1 MSNIELNPNKE
12 ALLLQENK
20 ARMVEALQTV
30 GIPATMET
38 PLSEIAE
45 LTRWIGGLRD
55 IRLAALRSDKV
66 ICYFTAKEWNDLS
79 SNAKSTY
86 DKMAIVLRARMKELF
101 VSATDI
107 LNESGG
113 NTHKFGGYGRDFVGV
128 KNYGSDSTGVYAV
141 ESGFA
146 DTQAII
152 TQTAGLKDNQGTL
165 GAPAA
170 EAAWNYK
177 SCADDPLQWYLPS
190 LSELQLIAEFR
201 EEFNQFINDVYGGTG
216 RLGEWY
222 WSSTEYDSS
231 YSWNCHMLYGI
242 CYINHR
248 NNSSWVRAVARA
260 NKP

>member
-55 IRLAALRSDKV
+55 IRLAALRSDNV
-66 ICYFTAKEWNDLS
+66 ICYFTAKEWNELS

-86 DKMAIVLRARMKELF
+86 GKMGPVLRARMKELF
-101 VSATDI
+101 ISAVDVP
-107 LNESGG
+107 NESGAT
-113 NTHKFGGYGRDFVGV
+113 THKFGGYGRDFVGV
-128 KNYGSDSTGVYAV
+128 KNYGGDSTGVYAV

-201 EEFNQFINDVYGGTG
+201 DQINQFLNDVSGGAG
-216 RLGEWY
+216 RMGDWY

-231 YSWNCHMLYGI
+231 SSWNCGMNGGGCH
-242 CYINHR
+242 
-248 NNSSWVRAVARA
+248 NSGRYSSDRVRAVARA
-260 NKP
+260 N

>member
-1 MSNIELNPNKE
+1 MSNITLNPNKE

-55 IRLAALRSDKV
+55 IRLAALRSDNV
-66 ICYFTAKEWNDLS
+66 ICYFTAKEWNELS

-86 DKMAIVLRARMKELF
+86 GKMGPVLRARMKELF

-128 KNYGSDSTGVYAV
+128 VGVESHDGEAYAV
-141 ESGFA
+141 MC
-146 DTQAII
+146 DR
-152 TQTAGLKDNQGTL
+152 LVDR
-165 GAPAA
+165 
-170 EAAWNYK
+170 
-177 SCADDPLQWYLPS
+177 
-190 LSELQLIAEFR
+190 QLVGKR
-201 EEFNQFINDVYGGTG
+201 
-216 RLGEWY
+216 
-222 WSSTEYDSS
+222 
-231 YSWNCHMLYGI
+231 
-242 CYINHR
+242 
-248 NNSSWVRAVARA
+248 
-260 NKP
+260 